1 MGVSSK
7 KAIDLLTDIGN
18 TEGSNAAGSDEP
30 QGVFDVRDKSEE
42 KNIIVWINDL
52 GSDQRYKDWNPNL
65 FYIMQP
71 AYGGQFHQIRHNVIS
86 SLFAMDLSSSK
97 TMEVVSFEL
106 LNWVQRM
113 VPFRFGILPLV
124 RSEDGDGMYSFQRC
138 RCQSYSCSDCV
149 LILSV
154 AAYDSL

>member
-1 MGVSSK
+1 MSSR
-7 KAIDLLTDIGN
+7 KAIDLLTDIG
-18 TEGSNAAGSDEP
+18 TAEGANGAGSDEP

-71 AYGGQFHQIRHNVIS
+71 TYNGQFHQIRHNVIS
-86 SLFAMDLSSSK
+86 SLFAMDLSAPK
-97 TMEVVSFEL
+97 AMEVLSFEL

-113 VPFRFGILPLV
+113 VPFRFGVLPLV
-124 RSEDGDGMYSFQRC
+124 RSEDGDGMYTF
-138 RCQSYSCSDCV
+138 
-149 LILSV
+149 
-154 AAYDSL
+154 SLVWAGETIMDITEC